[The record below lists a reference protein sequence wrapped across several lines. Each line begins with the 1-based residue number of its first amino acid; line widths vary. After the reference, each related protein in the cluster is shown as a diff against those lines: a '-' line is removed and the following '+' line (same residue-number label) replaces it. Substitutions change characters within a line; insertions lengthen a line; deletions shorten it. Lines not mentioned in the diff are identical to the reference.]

1 MPPWDSF
8 QQKQLKLDPAIST
21 FHQPA
26 ILEHIKFDMPNDVLK
41 KYAQMK
47 REE

>member
-1 MPPWDSF
+1 MGYIF
-8 QQKQLKLDPAIST
+8 QQKQLKLHQAIST

-26 ILEHIKFDMPNDVLK
+26 ILEHTKSDMPNVLK
-41 KYAQMK
+41 NFAQMK